1 MIKLSVNQTTNNRSI
16 YFSIKQVKYLLIY
29 LSHTPEPILVLL
41 LFEEPMTGKSLKHR
55 ESVPQWLH
63 FVIYWHQW
71 NVPASPHQ
79 KYPPHLTFS
88 NQPTSQLHCTM
99 VSLQLRDNLIVFFA
113 WTKLGSDFTSNKEIT
128 ETDRQI
134 GIYALTIY
142 GRFMPLTFKRLIL
155 PTYRYSEWRLVL
167 Q

>member
-63 FVIYWHQW
+63 FVIYWHQMKCTSFSSSK
-71 NVPASPHQ
+71 VPT
-79 KYPPHLTFS
+79 PPHFL
-88 NQPTSQLHCTM
+88 QPTNKPTTLYNGFTTTSRQLNCLLCM
-99 VSLQLRDNLIVFFA
+99 NKVGLRFHFEQRNHGDRQ
-113 WTKLGSDFTSNKEIT
+113 
-128 ETDRQI
+128 TDRYLRI
-134 GIYALTIY
+134 NYIWKVHA
-142 GRFMPLTFKRLIL
+142 
-155 PTYRYSEWRLVL
+155 TYI
-167 Q
+167 